1 MTVSSANT
9 IPINPTPEQHP
20 QSAAE
25 HMDRLQGELVTP
37 DFAAGWAQK
46 NREGYEH
53 NEDAVYAFYDP
64 TTQNGVFAVMD
75 GVGGNAYGELASMAA
90 RQGLHETMDEVGRTD
105 FRDSVGVMNTIFDA
119 MHQKTAREAAGSG
132 TTAFVAFM
140 HPGYETDAGKTV
152 VDFGAAGDSL
162 GFIVRAD
169 GTTYA
174 LNEEETVANS
184 IVRAQRKGEFP
195 ANYRIPESFSSTL
208 DNGLGINSE
217 GKRQFKGLSERHRI
231 IVNPG
236 DVLVLT
242 SDGITGDADDQR
254 LQGGNMNEDVIRD
267 IALRK
272 DVSPREKAEL
282 LVQAATK
289 NDDRTALV
297 VEIGGQTDVPQREA
311 GQVPHGWKK
320 AADNV
325 GGIALVR

>member
-1 MTVSSANT
+1 MTSSANT
-9 IPINPTPEQHP
+9 IPVYRTPEQLP
-20 QSAAE
+20 ESAAE

-37 DFAAGWAQK
+37 DFAAGWAQQ

-64 TTQNGVFAVMD
+64 TTRNGVFAVMD
-75 GVGGNAYGELASMAA
+75 GVGGNEYGELASMAA

-105 FRDSVGVMNTIFDA
+105 FRDSVAVMNTIFDA
-119 MHQKTAREAAGSG
+119 MHQKTAKEAAGSG

-140 HPGYETDAGKTV
+140 HPGYESDAGKTV

-169 GTTYA
+169 GTTFA
-174 LNEEETVANS
+174 LNEEETLAHS
-184 IVRAQRKGEFP
+184 IEKAKVKGEFP
-195 ANYRIPESFSSTL
+195 ENYKVPEVFSSTL
-208 DNGLGINSE
+208 DNGLGINGE
-217 GKRQFKGLSERHRI
+217 GKKQFKGLSERHRI

-254 LQGGNMNEDVIRD
+254 LSGGDTNEDVIRD
-267 IALRK
+267 IALRT
-272 DVSPREKAEL
+272 DINPREKAEL
-282 LVQAATK
+282 LVRAATK

-297 VEIGGQTDVPQREA
+297 VEIGGQPA
-311 GQVPHGWKK
+311 VPHGWKK

-325 GGIALVR
+325 GGLALVR